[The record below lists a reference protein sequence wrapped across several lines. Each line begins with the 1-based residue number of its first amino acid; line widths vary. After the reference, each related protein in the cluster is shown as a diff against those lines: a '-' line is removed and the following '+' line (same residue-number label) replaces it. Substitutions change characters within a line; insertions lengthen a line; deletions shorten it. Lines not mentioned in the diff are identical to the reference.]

1 MHEKIINLLTWLCL
15 GTSPLFFL
23 GILLE
28 SINNMRKTQKKKLE

>member
-1 MHEKIINLLTWLCL
+1 MHEKIINLLIWVCL

-28 SINNMRKTQKKKLE
+28 SINNMRKTKQNKLE